1 MIPSPPPRTN
11 QRYHPQQTTHSN
23 NLAEMARLHRLGR
36 AYSHEGVIESSLGA
50 DIDIYYPD
58 EDGKFLLLLFYLA
71 RLAVLCFWMTN
82 FCDQY

>member
-11 QRYHPQQTTHSN
+11 QQQQQRYHPQAH

-36 AYSHEGVIESSLGA
+36 AYSHEGVIESSLG

-58 EDGKFLLLLFYLA
+58 EDGK
-71 RLAVLCFWMTN
+71 CS
-82 FCDQY
+82 

>member
-11 QRYHPQQTTHSN
+11 QRYHPQAHN

-36 AYSHEGVIESSLGA
+36 AYSHEGVIESSLGG

-58 EDGKFLLLLFYLA
+58 EDGKFVIVQTIF
-71 RLAVLCFWMTN
+71 RHN
-82 FCDQY
+82 